1 MFSLV
6 SLALLVY
13 YRKYLNKSNLLG
25 IDILSNTKVLTD
37 KWSKRVEME
46 EWQFSSSHKIT
57 WKMEVVISRENYSIN
72 NGVKSV

>member
-46 EWQFSSSHKIT
+46 EWQFS
-57 WKMEVVISRENYSIN
+57 
-72 NGVKSV
+72 